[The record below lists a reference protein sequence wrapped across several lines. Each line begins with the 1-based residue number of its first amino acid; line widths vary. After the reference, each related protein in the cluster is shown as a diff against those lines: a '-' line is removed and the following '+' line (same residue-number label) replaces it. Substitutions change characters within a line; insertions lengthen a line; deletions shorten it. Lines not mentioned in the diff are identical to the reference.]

1 MDHNPFTEVETHF
14 VDAKGYVVREAKYN
28 DVKSTKSDKI
38 TSKRVDAAVRKAKVD
53 TKELYTNPNLTEGKI
68 MSLTKKFTFGFLYLP
83 KVKKE
88 EVKSSYL
95 QEKNIKITSSSYHIL
110 MQ

>member
-1 MDHNPFTEVETHF
+1 MSNQ
-14 VDAKGYVVREAKYN
+14 
-28 DVKSTKSDKI
+28 I
-38 TSKRVDAAVRKAKVD
+38 KRKRDDAAVGKAKVN
-53 TKELYTNPNLTEGKI
+53 TKELCPSLTEGKI